1 MRIAYI
7 QPIGGAS
14 GDMMLGALTDLGMPL
29 EHLESELA
37 KLGVNGYRLEA
48 HAQIRLT
55 LRLPVGPHAICRQ
68 ERLHQSP
75 RLGKY

>member
-37 KLGVNGYRLEA
+37 KLSV
-48 HAQIRLT
+48 
-55 LRLPVGPHAICRQ
+55 
-68 ERLHQSP
+68 
-75 RLGKY
+75 